1 MKTAIICAMKQEAE
15 ALTKLLKIENETII
29 SGIKYYEGCYN
40 NHKIIIAV
48 CGEGKVHAAI
58 CAQTMA
64 IVYKP
69 DLMINLGVAG
79 GIKPD
84 IKTGD
89 ICIATNFIQYDYD
102 LSAIGYKKGQIS
114 AIDVFKIPCDE
125 ETVLRLKNAAKNS
138 IKNECIYSGTIGTGD
153 SFISSHDLA
162 KSIYDNFDAIACEME
177 GGSIAQVCYVNKIKF
192 AAVRAISDNANEEA
206 SVDFRVFLEKAVENS
221 VKLMIEYFK

>member
-1 MKTAIICAMKQEAE
+1 MKTSIICAMKQEAKAITE
-15 ALTKLLKIENETII
+15 LLKIEKETNI
-29 SGIKYYEGCYN
+29 SGIIYSEGYYN
-40 NHKIIIAV
+40 NHEIIIAV

-69 DLMINLGVAG
+69 DLIINLGVAG
-79 GIKPD
+79 GVAPG

-89 ICIATNFIQYDYD
+89 ICIATDFIQYDYD
-102 LSAIGYKKGQIS
+102 LSAIGFKKGQIS
-114 AIDVFKIPCDE
+114 AIDVYKLPCDDT
-125 ETVLRLKNAAKNS
+125 TVQNLLKAADNS
-138 IKNECIYSGTIGTGD
+138 IKDSIVYLGTIGTGD
-153 SFISSHDLA
+153 AFVSSQSMA
-162 KSIYDNFDAIACEME
+162 KSIYENFNAIACEME

-221 VKLMIEYFK
+221 VKLMTEYFK